1 MSLSSSSA
9 HLLVDG
15 YNIIGAW
22 SSLQQT
28 CKKYDLD
35 AARHEL
41 IEALINYSSFQGFE
55 TQVVFDAHYQN
66 TRGYRQAYT
75 SNLSA
80 YYTDFAETADTYIEK
95 TCASHQRQPLGLST
109 RLIVATSDRAQQLT
123 VVGYGAE
130 WMSAQHLNKDVNL
143 VSSKVK
149 DKKRPKK
156 QSGGRFL
163 VNSLDPQAQQKLAQ
177 LRLGKQ

>member
-1 MSLSSSSA
+1 MPRSSYPA
-9 HLLVDG
+9 RLLVDG

-28 CKKYDLD
+28 CKRHDMD

-41 IEALINYSSFQGFE
+41 IETLVNYSSFQGFE

-66 TRGYRQAYT
+66 TRAHRQVYT
-75 SNLSA
+75 SYLSA
-80 YYTDFAETADTYIEK
+80 YYTDFAQTADTYIEK
-95 TCASHQRQPLGLST
+95 ICASFQHHPNCFRS

-130 WMSAQHLNKDVNL
+130 WMSAQGLNQDVNL
-143 VSSKVK
+143 IESKVK
-149 DKKRPKK
+149 SKKRPQK
-156 QSGGRFL
+156 QSRGRFL
-163 VNSLDPQAQQKLAQ
+163 VNSLNPQAQQKLAQ
-177 LRLGKQ
+177 LRLGR